1 MSNSQMVI
9 KRIPNN
15 INNAILFNIL
25 IDSKEAIPP
34 RQRNALPRGMK
45 ESGVNSGGKG
55 SPVRRT
61 GDSQEYQA
69 CNRYFLIN
77 LHKT

>member
-1 MSNSQMVI
+1 
-9 KRIPNN
+9 
-15 INNAILFNIL
+15 
-25 IDSKEAIPP
+25 
-34 RQRNALPRGMK
+34 MK

-77 LHKT
+77 VHKTKYIRYYISGLSAVHTIRFK